1 MRFRLSGLLA
11 VACSL
16 SACEVVFHIDTAVPD
31 DLATFE
37 PALLGTWVGPDS
49 EAAVITLVER
59 VVNPPNPA
67 TDSTYR
73 VEYREKNGDAAS
85 FHGRMGRLGDVTV
98 LELWPAFL
106 ESDDSWPIGRMLI
119 ALTIDGDSFAAAA
132 LDHDSVQTAVAN
144 GVLQLPYLE
153 YENNGVLTAPTAQLV
168 SALSGYLARPG
179 VLQDGGT
186 WHRVAKE

>member
-16 SACEVVFHIDTAVPD
+16 SACELVFNIDTAIPQD
-31 DLATFE
+31 QATFE

-49 EAAVITLVER
+49 EQAVITLVQR
-59 VVNPPNPA
+59 VRNPPQPE
-67 TDSTYR
+67 TDSMYR
-73 VEYREKNGDAAS
+73 VEYREKDGEAAS
-85 FHGRMGRLGDVTV
+85 FHGKVGRLGDLTV
-98 LELWPAFL
+98 MELWPAFVD
-106 ESDDSWPIGRMLI
+106 SDDSWPIGRMLLV
-119 ALTIDGDSFAAAA
+119 LTVDGDSFAAAA

-153 YENNGVLTAPTAQLV
+153 YENNGVLTASTAQLA
-168 SALSGYLARPG
+168 SALSGYLVRPG

-186 WHRVAKE
+186 WRRVSKE

>member
-59 VVNPPNPA
+59 VVDFPNRE

-73 VEYREKNGDAAS
+73 VEYRDKSGGTGS
-85 FHGRMGRLGDVTV
+85 FHGRLGRLGDLTV
-98 LELWPAFL
+98 LELWPAFVD
-106 ESDDSWPIGRMLI
+106 SDDSWPIGRVLLV
-119 ALTIDGDSFAAAA
+119 LTVDGDTFAAAA
-132 LDHDSVQTAVAN
+132 LDHDSVQSAVAH

-168 SALSGYLARPG
+168 AALSAYLVRPG
-179 VLQDGGT
+179 VLHDGGT
-186 WHRVAKE
+186 WRRASPE